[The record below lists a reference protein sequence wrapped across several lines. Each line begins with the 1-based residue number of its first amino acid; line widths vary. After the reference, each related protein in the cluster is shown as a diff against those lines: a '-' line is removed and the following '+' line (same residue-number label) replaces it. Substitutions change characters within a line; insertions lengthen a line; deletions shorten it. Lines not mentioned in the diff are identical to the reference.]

1 MTLKMTL
8 QSLFLPEVSYHCLDK
23 TLLACHLRL
32 IQKMMKQ
39 ANRQWDHLNLE
50 EEVINKP
57 LKILLRKLKINILIE
72 LIKLIL
78 INIIFQWNYFKCSIS
93 ILISLIEMFFIS
105 KLFISSSNT
114 PFITLCYSDS
124 ERSVNVSTNA
134 PSINVILSS
143 PSIRN
148 LT

>member
-1 MTLKMTL
+1 MTLKMIS
-8 QSLFLPEVSYHCLDK
+8 QSLFLLEVSYHCLDK
-23 TLLACHLRL
+23 THLACHLRL

-50 EEVINKP
+50 EEVINKL

-105 KLFISSSNT
+105 ELFISSSIT
-114 PFITLCYSDS
+114 PFITLCYSYS
-124 ERSVNVSTNA
+124 ERSVSIQTNA

-143 PSIRN
+143 PSIRY